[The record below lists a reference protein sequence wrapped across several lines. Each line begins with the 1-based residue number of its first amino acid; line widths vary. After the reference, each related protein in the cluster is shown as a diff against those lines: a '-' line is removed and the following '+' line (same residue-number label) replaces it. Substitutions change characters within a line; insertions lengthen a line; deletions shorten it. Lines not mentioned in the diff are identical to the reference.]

1 MGIELDKKRAAL
13 SNVLQE
19 MGSVIVAFSAGVDST
34 FLAVV
39 ANTELGENSL
49 AVTALSPS
57 LPPNELEE
65 AKDLANR
72 YGFPFRILTTNEVSD
87 PRYARNDAK
96 RCYYC
101 KSELYTR
108 IREEIPVEQYKWIA
122 SGTNIDDM
130 KDFRPGLSA
139 GKEYGVRNPFVE
151 AGLTKQDIR
160 ELSRVMGLPT
170 WDKPAQACLSSRI
183 PYGES
188 VTVDVLNRIGKAEQ
202 FLKSLGFQ
210 HVRVRTHQ
218 SIARIEV
225 DSSEL
230 LSITAEET
238 RGLIVEYLQGL
249 GYLFVTLDLKGY
261 RKGSMNTELKN
272 SVRLSNQ

>member
-1 MGIELDKKRAAL
+1 MDMQLDKKRAAL

-19 MGSVIVAFSAGVDST
+19 MGSVIVAFSAGADST

-39 ANTELGENSL
+39 ANDELGENSL

-57 LPPNELEE
+57 LPPNELKE
-65 AKDLANR
+65 AKDLALR
-72 YGFPFRILTTNEVSD
+72 YGFPFQIIGTNEVSD

-101 KSELYTR
+101 KTELYTR
-108 IREEIPVEQYKWIA
+108 IREEISVEKYKWIA

-139 GKEYGVRNPFVE
+139 GKEHGVRNPFVE
-151 AGLTKQDIR
+151 AGLSKQDIR
-160 ELSRVMGLPT
+160 ELSQAMGLPT
-170 WDKPAQACLSSRI
+170 WNKPAQACLSSRI

-188 VTVDVLNRIGKAEQ
+188 VTVDALNRIGKAEE
-202 FLKSLGFQ
+202 FLKSLGFHQ
-210 HVRVRTHQ
+210 VRVRNHQ

-230 LSITAEET
+230 LGITSEET

-261 RKGSMNTELKN
+261 QKGSLNTELKN
-272 SVRLSNQ
+272 KVPLSN